1 MSKHVKL
8 AGSLFALITMIFV
21 PAAVAKPVTNYTHYL
36 IAGESA
42 EGIYRAMLRRGPHVG
57 GAKAYASTRME
68 PTILA
73 QTEQGANSC
82 RISQFKINM
91 TFTIQL
97 PQLRKSAHVDPTLRK
112 SFDRFYE
119 FAKKHEETHRAIW
132 LKCAAE
138 AEAKVS
144 HVTAK
149 TCSEAEAQ
157 GLKIVE
163 DVASDCDARHLAFDA
178 AEQKRLVN
186 HPFIKQV
193 LKKGKVVAVLPDVAS
208 RKKGTF

>member
-1 MSKHVKL
+1 
-8 AGSLFALITMIFV
+8 MIFA
-21 PAAVAKPVTNYTHYL
+21 PAALAKPVTNYTHYL

-42 EGIYRAMLRRGPHVG
+42 EGLYRAMLRRGPHVG

-68 PTILA
+68 PTISA
-73 QTEQGANSC
+73 QTEQGTNSC

-97 PQLRKSAHVDPTLRK
+97 PQLRKSANVDPSLRK

-144 HVTAK
+144 HITAK
-149 TCSEAEAQ
+149 TCPEAEAQ
-157 GLKIVE
+157 GLRIVE
-163 DVASDCDARHLAFDA
+163 DVASQCDARHLAFDA

-193 LKKGKVVAVLPDVAS
+193 LRKGRIVAELPAVALSKKRAF
-208 RKKGTF
+208 TTN